1 MRLALL
7 LRVFA
12 VANALNACASEDRR
26 VVVEKHGCGS
36 LDECAISNRA
46 CQTMILE
53 ITACVRGDDVPPLPP
68 IRQIT
73 REQLR
78 EELRAETD
86 SSLMDADEA
95 AQLSNASLEKALEAL
110 RLLKVEGSLAD
121 ANVDGQ
127 AANIAA
133 FYRLDKKDIT
143 VISDTT
149 MERLTAMNELA
160 HEFTHYLQDRAG
172 QLEMLTAYPGT
183 VDKGMA
189 RRALVEGEATVT
201 SYRVSAQ
208 MAGVRASDVRWS
220 ELFDSLEESIA
231 RSTNASK
238 SPLVHATSMLLYGLG
253 SRAIEQAWEQ
263 GGRASVD
270 ALFDEPP
277 ESALE
282 WVADRYAAGY
292 AGMQELECNPPL
304 PPDGF
309 ELVGVDRFGLVGVY
323 SLLGTQNSAS
333 LAVASDWRQDLLA
346 VYRAQAAA
354 VSGEP
359 SVLAVWRIR
368 FADQAAQTIF
378 RARIAPLGLQLTA
391 SKNEVTISVS
401 SDANL
406 KPLNG
411 AALAECPAYEELAA
425 NLPTPT
431 SKQVGWCPPHAAGS
445 RWFKPALF
453 TPPL

>member
-12 VANALNACASEDRR
+12 VATALSACASEDRR

-36 LDECAISNRA
+36 LDECSISNRA

-78 EELRAETD
+78 DELRAETN

-121 ANVDGQ
+121 ASVDGQ

-133 FYRLDKKDIT
+133 FYRPDKKDIT

-160 HEFTHYLQDRAG
+160 HEYTHYLQDRAG
-172 QLEMLTAYPGT
+172 QLEMLTSDPGT

-189 RRALVEGEATVT
+189 RRALIEGEATVT
-201 SYRVSAQ
+201 SYP
-208 MAGVRASDVRWS
+208 GVGADGWRARERCPLSD
-220 ELFDSLEESIA
+220 LFDSLEESIA
-231 RSTNASK
+231 KSTNASQ

-263 GGRASVD
+263 GGRAGVD

-309 ELVGVDRFGLVGVY
+309 ELVGVDGFGLVGVY

-333 LAVASDWRQDLLA
+333 LDVASDWRQDLLA

-368 FADQAAQTIF
+368 FADQAAQTD
-378 RARIAPLGLQLTA
+378 LQGSHCA
-391 SKNEVTISVS
+391 SRPAADRNEERGHHGRGSN
-401 SDANL
+401 ANL
-406 KPLNG
+406 KPISG
-411 AALAECPAYEELAA
+411 AALAECPAYEALAA
-425 NLPTPT
+425 NLPTST
-431 SKQVGWCPPHAAGS
+431 SERVD
-445 RWFKPALF
+445 
-453 TPPL
+453 